1 MDLMVDLLVVL
12 FFPAVLAVLLSIA
25 ELRIKYAE
33 KELLNK
39 IKEHFFFRSALL
51 LFIFYLFIFLHIDIH
66 TGNSAFDAISGISFA
81 DVFQQVKIYI
91 PVI

>member
-25 ELRIKYAE
+25 ELRI
-33 KELLNK
+33 LNK

-66 TGNSAFDAISGISFA
+66 TGNSAVDAIGGISFA